1 MTFSNKVI
9 FLDCDGT
16 LMLLCRHFH
25 STHFPSFDIPGRT
38 PETMKT
44 LGITPEL
51 ADRAIEILNAP

>member
-1 MTFSNKVI
+1 
-9 FLDCDGT
+9 
-16 LMLLCRHFH
+16 MLLCRHFH